1 MVTQTAR
8 ILDLFD
14 RPVARQIEEVVK
26 VDQTN
31 PGAVYEEISEYV
43 VTDTIRRYFID
54 ILDRYDE
61 TPHKPHEGIGI
72 WISGFFGSG
81 KSSFAKILG
90 YVLEGRELPGID
102 ARELFLQRAQ
112 DDKIQALL
120 TGIAARIPTTAVIFD
135 VSTDRG
141 VRSGS
146 EKITEIMYRAFL
158 RNLGYAD
165 DLGLAELEIALEGDK
180 PGRLGQFVA
189 AYEAR
194 YNRSWDEGKRVTAF
208 AINQASAIM
217 HDLEPDTYPQADSW
231 AKAKR
236 DVDVSPNL
244 LAERVFTLMERRR
257 EGRSVLFVID
267 EVGQYVSRSV
277 DKILDLQGVVQALGR
292 VGRDRAL
299 QGKGTGQAWVAVTSQ
314 EKLNEIVS
322 SLDDKRVELARLQDR
337 FPLRVDL
344 APQDISEVTSKRV
357 LTKTAA
363 AEAELTALYTAHQ
376 HTLAARTRIQSAI
389 PRAALSAID
398 FAGLYPF
405 LPYQVDLIISIVSG
419 LRNQPGANR
428 ATGGSNRTIIKL
440 AQQVLINDRVNL
452 GDKPVGALVTLDM
465 IYDLTEGN
473 LTYERRQDIAE
484 IARAVEVADVS
495 AGDPDSPF
503 HAADGATIL
512 RVAKAITLLGFIR
525 DTPATAEN
533 IAAVL
538 YPTLAADSLQPAV
551 QAAIDALVQGRM
563 IKPTD
568 NGYQMLSAE
577 GKQWEEERQGIALRP
592 GDYSRQQKEVLT
604 ALLDGLSYR
613 YKDLKTVKPTLYTG
627 EERLGKEGDVAL
639 RLVLANEGPEFAA
652 ACDEA
657 RGRSRAE
664 STGAVWV
671 LKRGAEVD
679 RWTEELHRSREM
691 VARHERQTRTTEE
704 GKLLGDEKERQKDAG
719 TRLTVALTEALL
731 SGRAYHNGVE
741 YDLRGLGAD
750 LRDAF
755 GRLFEKVVPDAYPK
769 FGLAA
774 VKVKGDEADALLAAA
789 NLSGLPPVFYGSQDG
804 LRLVTEQGG
813 KASIDTTA
821 PAVKEILDYID
832 ERAVKGEK
840 ATGKGLEAHFTG
852 LDYGW
857 DLDVVRLIA
866 AALFRAGQIEVYAQ
880 GAPFRDFRNAAAREP
895 FTRTPAF
902 RAASFLPR
910 TGGITIQE
918 KVAAAK
924 AYQAI
929 YGEDVELDEGML
941 AEAIKRR
948 LGEEQPTLVHLS
960 TLLRTK
966 KLPGEDQAAQT
977 LATCQSIVKGDTEEA
992 VKGFAASATTLREG
1006 LELARRLRDATT
1018 ESNLGVLDRAR
1029 ILLDRAVPSLR
1040 DDSARSSLASVD
1052 GATSEARSGPDASV
1066 GTEPIEAAIAR
1077 LTNSMAAES
1086 WYNRLADIAT
1096 DSHTIEGGY
1105 RDRYAYVS
1113 DTYCR
1118 TYDAAQDR
1126 IRAHLDWPT
1135 LGENIQDRVLTPLA
1149 VRWPDILSI
1158 AHAAALP
1165 LSPSLS
1171 ELRESLAAVGGREA
1185 DARGLL
1191 EEALAPSTET
1201 IQRVRVRDYLG
1212 AAIGREDPDEDME
1225 LVARRLDS
1233 ALQSL
1238 RDECL
1243 RLVAEG
1249 SRVILE

>member
-43 VTDTIRRYFID
+43 VTDTIRRYFTD

-102 ARELFLQRAQ
+102 ARALFLQRAQ

-120 TGIAARIPTTAVIFD
+120 TSIAAHIPTTAVIFD

-165 DLGLAELEIALEGDK
+165 DLGLAELEIALEGANQ
-180 PGRLGQFVA
+180 LGQFVS

-194 YNRSWDEGKRVTAF
+194 YNRSWDDGKRVTAF

-217 HDLEPDTYPQADSW
+217 HDLEPNTYPQADSW

-236 DVDVSPNL
+236 EVDVSPNL
-244 LAERVFTLMERRR
+244 LAERVFALTERRR

-363 AEAELTALYTAHQ
+363 AEAELMALYSAHQ

-398 FAGLYPF
+398 FASLYPF
-405 LPYQVDLIISIVSG
+405 LPYQVDLVISIVSG

-440 AQQVLINDRVNL
+440 AQQALINDRVNL
-452 GDKPVGALVTLDM
+452 GEKPVGTLVTLDM

-484 IARAVEVADVS
+484 IARAVEVAGSS
-495 AGDPDSPF
+495 ASDDPDSPF

-525 DTPATAEN
+525 DTPATAQN

-551 QAAIDALVQGRM
+551 QGAIDALVQGRM

-577 GKQWEEERQGIALRP
+577 GKQWEEERQGIALRD
-592 GDYSRQQKEVLT
+592 GDYSRQQKDVLT
-604 ALLDGLSYR
+604 TLLDSLSYR
-613 YKDLKTVKPTLYTG
+613 YKDLKTVKPTLYVG

-639 RLVLANEGPEFAA
+639 RLVLADEGPEFAT
-652 ACDEA
+652 ACGEA
-657 RGRSRAE
+657 RKRSRTERA
-664 STGAVWV
+664 GAVWV
-671 LKRGAEVD
+671 LKRGANVD
-679 RWTEELHRSREM
+679 RWTEELHRSKEM
-691 VARHERQTRTTEE
+691 VARHERQTRTAEE
-704 GKLLGDEKERQKDAG
+704 GKLLSDEKERQKDAG
-719 TRLTVALTEALL
+719 SRLTVALTETLL
-731 SGRAYHNGVE
+731 DGRAYHDGVE
-741 YDLRGLGAD
+741 YDIRSLGAD
-750 LRDAF
+750 IKDAVT
-755 GRLFEKVVPDAYPK
+755 RLFEKIVPDAYPK

-774 VKVKGDEADALLAAA
+774 VKVKGDEADVLLTSA
-789 NLSGLPPVFYGSQDG
+789 NLSGLPPVFYSGSEG
-804 LRLVTEQGG
+804 LRLVVEQGG
-813 KASIDTTA
+813 KTSIDTTA
-821 PAVKEILDYID
+821 PAVKEVLDYIA
-832 ERAVKGEK
+832 ERAVYGEK
-840 ATGKGLEAHFTG
+840 PTGKGLEAHFTG
-852 LDYGW
+852 LTYGW
-857 DLDVVRLIA
+857 DLDVVRMIL

-910 TGGITIQE
+910 SGGITIQE

-966 KLPGEDQAAQT
+966 KLPGEEQAVQT
-977 LATCQSIVKGDTEEA
+977 LTTCQSIVQGDTEDA

-1006 LELARRLRDATT
+1006 LEIARRLRDATT

-1040 DDSARSSLASVD
+1040 DDFARSSLASVD
-1052 GATSEARSGPDASV
+1052 GATSEASSGPDASPS
-1066 GTEPIEAAIAR
+1066 TETIEAAITR

-1096 DSHTIEGGY
+1096 DSHTIETAY
-1105 RDRYAYVS
+1105 RDRYAQVS

-1118 TYDAAQDR
+1118 TYDAARDR
-1126 IRAHLDWPT
+1126 ICAHADWPT
-1135 LGENIQDRVLTPLA
+1135 LGESIQDRVLTPLT
-1149 VRWPDILSI
+1149 VRWPNILSM
-1158 AHAAALP
+1158 AHAPALP

-1191 EEALAPSTET
+1191 EEALTPSTET

-1212 AAIGREDPDEDME
+1212 AAIGREDPDEAME
-1225 LVARRLDS
+1225 AVARRLDGV
-1233 ALQSL
+1233 LQPL

-1249 SRVILE
+1249 ARVILE

>member
-43 VTDTIRRYFID
+43 VTDTIRRYFTD

-61 TPHKPHEGIGI
+61 TPNKPHEGIGI

-180 PGRLGQFVA
+180 PERLGPFVS

-194 YNRSWDEGKRVTAF
+194 YNRLWAEGKKVTAF

-236 DVDVSPNL
+236 EVDVSPNL
-244 LAERVFTLMERRR
+244 LAERVFALMERRR

-344 APQDISEVTSKRV
+344 APQDISEVTSRRV

-363 AEAELTALYTAHQ
+363 AEAELMALYSAHQ
-376 HTLAARTRIQSAI
+376 HTLTARTRIQSDI
-389 PRAALSAID
+389 PRATLSAID
-398 FAGLYPF
+398 FANLYPF
-405 LPYQVDLIISIVSG
+405 LPYQVDLVISIVSG

-440 AQQVLINDRVNL
+440 AQQVLINGRVNL
-452 GDKPVGALVTLDM
+452 GEKPVGALVTLDM

-484 IARAVEVADVS
+484 IARAVEVAASS
-495 AGDPDSPF
+495 ATDDPDSPF
-503 HAADGATIL
+503 HTADGATIL

-538 YPTLAADSLQPAV
+538 YPTLAADSLQPTV
-551 QAAIDALVQGRM
+551 QVAIDALVQGCS

-568 NGYQMLSAE
+568 SGYQMLSAE
-577 GKQWEEERQGIALRP
+577 GKQWEEERLGIALRDA
-592 GDYSRQQKEVLT
+592 DYSRQQKDVLT
-604 ALLDGLSYR
+604 PLLDGLSYR
-613 YKDLKTVKPTLYTG
+613 YKDLKTVKPTLYVS

-639 RLVLANEGPEFAA
+639 RLVLADEGPEFAED
-652 ACDEA
+652 CDAA
-657 RGRSRAE
+657 RGRSRTEPA
-664 STGAVWV
+664 GAVWV
-671 LKRGAEVD
+671 LKRGANVD
-679 RWTEELHRSREM
+679 RWTEEMHRSKEM
-691 VARHERQTRTTEE
+691 VARHERQTRTAEE

-719 TRLTVALTEALL
+719 SRLTVALTDALL
-731 SGRAYHNGVE
+731 SGRAYHDGVE
-741 YDLRGLGAD
+741 YDIRGLGND
-750 LRDAF
+750 IRDAF
-755 GRLFEKVVPDAYPK
+755 TRLFEKIVPDAYPK

-774 VKVKGDEADALLAAA
+774 VKVKGDEADVLLASA
-789 NLSGLPPVFYGSQDG
+789 NLSGLPPVFYSGSEG

-821 PAVKEILDYID
+821 PAVKEVLDYIVG
-832 ERAVKGEK
+832 RAAYSDR

-857 DLDVVRLIA
+857 DLDVVRLIV

-880 GAPFRDFRNAAAREP
+880 GAPFRDYRNAAAREP

-902 RAASFLPR
+902 RAAAFLPR
-910 TGGITIQE
+910 SGGITIQE

-948 LGEEQPTLVHLS
+948 LGEEQPILVRLS

-966 KLPGEDQAAQT
+966 KLPGEEQMTQT
-977 LATCQSIVKGDTEEA
+977 LATCQGIVQGDTEDA
-992 VKGFAASATTLREG
+992 VKGFAASAATLREG
-1006 LELARRLRDATT
+1006 LGLARRLHEATT
-1018 ESNLGVLDRAR
+1018 DSNLAVLDRAHAA
-1029 ILLDRAVPSLR
+1029 LDRAWPPLRNDIAPVPAGDPDPWFGIPFH
-1040 DDSARSSLASVD
+1040 DDRLD
-1052 GATSEARSGPDASV
+1052 
-1066 GTEPIEAAIAR
+1066 AIATR
-1077 LTNSMAAES
+1077 LDDNMGAES

-1096 DSHTIEGGY
+1096 DTMTLEQAY
-1105 RDRYAYVS
+1105 RDRYKGAAEEYCTAY
-1113 DTYCR
+1113 
-1118 TYDAAQDR
+1118 AGAQEEL
-1126 IRAHLDWPT
+1126 RAHPDWPILDEAT
-1135 LGENIQDRVLTPLA
+1135 QDRVLGPLKP
-1149 VRWPDILSI
+1149 RWPHILD
-1158 AHAAALP
+1158 AVPDGGLP
-1165 LSPSLS
+1165 FAPSLP
-1171 ELRESLAAVGGREA
+1171 ELRESLTGVGFREGE
-1185 DARGLL
+1185 ARRLL
-1191 EEALAPSTET
+1191 EEALAPPTET

-1212 AAIGREDPDEDME
+1212 TAIGRQDPDEE
-1225 LVARRLDS
+1225 IERVAERLDD
-1233 ALQSL
+1233 ALQTL
-1238 RDECL
+1238 RSECL

-1249 SRVILE
+1249 ARVILE